1 MKMVT
6 GLFTPTNAFRTL
18 DHLMENGFVNDD
30 LSMISSVAQVPD
42 YLEGEPE
49 DAAVSGTVAG
59 AFVGGT
65 LAALG
70 TWGVSTIPG
79 FETML
84 AAGFLN
90 TAAGSVIGGFL
101 GSLYKVR
108 AESQTTIDIHEEL
121 ASGKMLMIVKTDAQ
135 GADMACALMEQGE
148 GESIEIHDISL
159 TSG

>member
-1 MKMVT
+1 
-6 GLFTPTNAFRTL
+6 
-18 DHLMENGFVNDD
+18 
-30 LSMISSVAQVPD
+30 
-42 YLEGEPE
+42 
-49 DAAVSGTVAG
+49 
-59 AFVGGT
+59 
-65 LAALG
+65 
-70 TWGVSTIPG
+70 
-79 FETML
+79 ML

-135 GADMACALMEQGE
+135 GADMARALMEQGE

-159 TSG
+159 SSG